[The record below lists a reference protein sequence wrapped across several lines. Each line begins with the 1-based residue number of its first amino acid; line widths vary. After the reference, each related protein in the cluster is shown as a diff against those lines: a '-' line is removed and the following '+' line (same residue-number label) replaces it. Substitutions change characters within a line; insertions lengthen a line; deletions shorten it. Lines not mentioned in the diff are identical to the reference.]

1 MEPFLGILLDQQPK
15 PAHSQLRIVFQ
26 NLYNQMTNPIEG
38 FSFATV
44 DRHALP
50 ALQDGFSREYKK
62 SWIDFFHLHL
72 KQYEPSKLESVFQ
85 TVMKK
90 LASILSRQCGIQ
102 YEFGPE
108 FMEYTA
114 QKAAGTLKQTH
125 LKPLSEIF
133 LSEQLHQIPVN
144 NKIGENYFGEMT
156 VQLRKKGSAFLKT
169 ISINRV

>member
-1 MEPFLGILLDQQPK
+1 MD
-15 PAHSQLRIVFQ
+15 S
-26 NLYNQMTNPIEG
+26 
-38 FSFATV
+38 
-44 DRHALP
+44 
-50 ALQDGFSREYKK
+50 
-62 SWIDFFHLHL
+62 FHLHL

-125 LKPLSEIF
+125 LKPLSKIF
-133 LSEQLHQIPVN
+133 SSEQLDQIPVD
-144 NKIGENYFGEMT
+144 NKVEENYFGEMT
-156 VQLRKKGSAFLKT
+156 VQLRKKGGASLKAVGERLVLSSNADLAFSEGAEKMLVDKELKKKKKEVDE
-169 ISINRV
+169 IEAVVKGINGHCEVKGWFG